1 MKATPIIPGRAYG
14 LTGCGLDL
22 TVFANNPVDAI
33 VFGIELLIEQGA
45 E

>member
-1 MKATPIIPGRAYG
+1 MKASPIIPGRAYS

-22 TVFANNPVDAI
+22 TVFASNPVDAI
-33 VFGIELLIEQGA
+33 VFGIEILIEQGA

>member
-22 TVFANNPVDAI
+22 TVFASNPVDAI
-33 VFGIELLIEQGA
+33 VMGIEILIEQGV